1 MIKRTLMLAG
11 VLCAAAALATA
22 QTAPDANAP
31 ASGMQKPQADSA
43 STAQPSAGSAIPAT
57 LDKSVDSKKVKS
69 GDEIVAKTSVGL
81 TSAAGVQ
88 IPEGS
93 KVVGHITDAKARSK
107 GDPESTMSFAFE
119 KIILKNGQEIP
130 FHAVAQ
136 AIGTGQNPAAAA
148 FPENGGPNSQGASN
162 GMKGGASPSVGSG
175 PGSSGGSPT
184 GASSA
189 TPQGVAV
196 QDNSGRLSANATG
209 IVNMK
214 GLNLKSESSQS
225 ILSSDSKSVKLDS
238 GTQMLL
244 RVISQ

>member
-1 MIKRTLMLAG
+1 MLAG
-11 VLCAAAALATA
+11 VLCAAALATA
-22 QTAPDANAP
+22 QTTPDATAP

-43 STAQPSAGSAIPAT
+43 NTAQQSVGPAIPAT
-57 LDKSVDSKKVKS
+57 LDKSVDSKKAKS
-69 GDEIVAKTSVGL
+69 GDEIIAKTSVGL

-93 KVVGHITDAKARSK
+93 KVVGHITDAKAKSK
-107 GDPESTMSFAFE
+107 GDPESTLTFAFE
-119 KIILKNGQEIP
+119 KIILKDGQEIP

-136 AIGTGQNPAAAA
+136 AIGVGQNPAAAA
-148 FPENGGPNSQGASN
+148 FPESGGPNSQTASN

-175 PGSSGGSPT
+175 AGSSGGSSM

-196 QDNSGRLSANATG
+196 QDNSGVRLSASATG
-209 IVNMK
+209 VVNIK
-214 GLNLKSESSQS
+214 GLSLDSRLSQS
-225 ILSSDSKSVKLDS
+225 IISSDAKSVRLDS

>member
-1 MIKRTLMLAG
+1 MVTRTLMLAG

-22 QTAPDANAP
+22 QTPDATAP
-31 ASGMQKPQADSA
+31 ASGMQKPQGDST
-43 STAQPSAGSAIPAT
+43 STAQQSAGPAIPAT
-57 LDKSVDSKKVKS
+57 LDKSVDSKKAKS

-93 KVVGHITDAKARSK
+93 KVIGHITDAKAKSK
-107 GDPESTMSFAFE
+107 GDPESALTFAFE

-136 AIGTGQNPAAAA
+136 AIGMGQNPVAAA
-148 FPENGGPNSQGASN
+148 FPESGGPNSQTASN

-175 PGSSGGSPT
+175 PESSSGSAT

-189 TPQGVAV
+189 TPQGAAV
-196 QDNSGRLSANATG
+196 QDNSGGRLSANATG
-209 IVNMK
+209 VV
-214 GLNLKSESSQS
+214 NLKGINLNSESSQS
-225 ILSSDSKSVKLDS
+225 IVSSDSKSVKLDS

>member
-1 MIKRTLMLAG
+1 MVTRTLMLAG
-11 VLCAAAALATA
+11 VLCAAATFATA
-22 QTAPDANAP
+22 QTTPDANP
-31 ASGMQKPQADSA
+31 SPSGMQKPQADSA
-43 STAQPSAGSAIPAT
+43 STAQQPAGPAIPAT
-57 LDKSVDSKKVKS
+57 LDKSLDSKKVKS

-93 KVVGHITDAKARSK
+93 KVIGRIADAKAKSK
-107 GDPESTMSFAFE
+107 GDPESTLTFSFE

-136 AIGTGQNPAAAA
+136 AIGMGQNPAAAA
-148 FPENGGPNSQGASN
+148 FPESGGPNSQTASN

-175 PGSSGGSPT
+175 PGSSGSSST

-196 QDNSGRLSANATG
+196 QDNSGGRLSANASG
-209 IVNMK
+209 VVNIK
-214 GLNLKSESSQS
+214 GLSLESQASQS
-225 ILSSDSKSVKLDS
+225 IVSSDLVF
-238 GTQMLL
+238 
-244 RVISQ
+244 